1 MRFLLMIL
9 SITAFGLLGTAY
21 AQPLEDVAVTVLEF
35 ENSTVSVQ
43 FAWNHDDAV
52 SSYDVGCVSCFPN
65 LVENT
70 IHDEIVLRNITSME
84 NGLTLLYI
92 IAYDD
97 DGEIITAKQ
106 IMLDLD

>member
-1 MRFLLMIL
+1 MVL
-9 SITAFGLLGTAY
+9 SLAAFGFLGTAY
-21 AQPLEDVAVTVLEF
+21 AQPLEDVTVTVLAF

-43 FAWNHDDAV
+43 FAWNHDDTV
-52 SSYDVGCVSCFPN
+52 SSYDTGCVSCFPN
-65 LVENT
+65 LLENT
-70 IHDEIVLRNITSME
+70 IHDEIVLQNITSLE
-84 NGLTLLYI
+84 NGLALLYI